1 VTVGVPGL
9 LAHAGAAD
17 ESLAVAML
25 FAALWIG
32 WIGVS
37 RVRGTGFPRLPRAAG
52 FGLVGA
58 AVVLL
63 IATAVVPQ
71 RLLGPAA
78 TPAAAPR
85 TAPSNAQRPSS
96 SASLEI
102 VSPEDGATVPDDQL
116 EVVMQLRNGRVVE
129 AASTDLSPDEGH
141 IHVSLD
147 GDVVSMTYGT
157 VQVIDLRPLAPGE
170 HTLEAEF
177 VAADHAPFS
186 PPVVTSVTFTIE
198 DGS

>member
-1 VTVGVPGL
+1 VTVDLSGL
-9 LAHAGAAD
+9 IAHAGAAD

-52 FGLVGA
+52 FGLLGA
-58 AVVLL
+58 GVALL
-63 IATAVVPQ
+63 VATAVVPA
-71 RLLGPAA
+71 RVLGPAA
-78 TPAAAPR
+78 TPPAPS

-96 SASLEI
+96 SASLDI
-102 VSPEDGATVPDDQL
+102 VSPEDGATVSDNQL
-116 EVVMQLRNGRVVE
+116 EVVMQLRGGRVVE

-147 GDVVSMTYGT
+147 GEVVSMTYGT
-157 VQVIDLRPLAPGE
+157 VQVIDLRALAPGE

-186 PPVVTSVTFTIE
+186 PPVVTRVTFTVE
-198 DGS
+198 DAP